1 VLKDRPARL
10 VAAIERALHE
20 TRDAE
25 SRRELEERFRQ
36 LAEASN
42 DVFWFADLDPFRVRY
57 ISPGVRTIWGLEPEA
72 FLADPH
78 AGLARIHPED
88 RERVAQNFNRWLA
101 GEHIAFREEYRV
113 VRPDGTMR
121 WVLDEGAFTITPE
134 GARRLSGV
142 ARDVTQEKEAAEQ
155 QLRTQRLDSI
165 GLLAGG
171 IAHDLNN
178 ALAPIVM
185 GLELVRPEVDA
196 RSQAMF
202 DQMLVSARRGAGMV
216 RQLLSFARGAEGRKA
231 LVEPK
236 RALREVA
243 QLSESTFPKGIEI
256 KVHTEADTPHV
267 QVEPTLLHQV
277 LLNLFVNARDA
288 MPHGGELS
296 AETAVV
302 AIDESYA
309 AFVSHA
315 APGRYVVFKV
325 SDTGVGI
332 APELVEKIFEPFFTT
347 KPVGIGTGL
356 GLTTVAGIVHNH
368 GGFVRV
374 YSEVGNGSCFK
385 VYLPAVEGVAPV
397 RPTEA
402 APNFQAGGA
411 VALVVD
417 DEESV
422 RILLKGLL
430 ERWGFRVRTA
440 VDGTEALA
448 EFAAHRAEIR
458 IVITDERM
466 PHLDGLA
473 LARALHHL
481 APKLP
486 IIAMSGLHNEARL
499 RDFASAGV
507 QQVLH
512 KPFGVDD
519 LIAVLRESFDRAVP
533 QSELNFK

>member
-1 VLKDRPARL
+1 
-10 VAAIERALHE
+10 
-20 TRDAE
+20 
-25 SRRELEERFRQ
+25 
-36 LAEASN
+36 
-42 DVFWFADLDPFRVRY
+42 
-57 ISPGVRTIWGLEPEA
+57 
-72 FLADPH
+72 
-78 AGLARIHPED
+78 
-88 RERVAQNFNRWLA
+88 
-101 GEHIAFREEYRV
+101 
-113 VRPDGTMR
+113 
-121 WVLDEGAFTITPE
+121 
-134 GARRLSGV
+134 
-142 ARDVTQEKEAAEQ
+142 
-155 QLRTQRLDSI
+155 
-165 GLLAGG
+165 
-171 IAHDLNN
+171 
-178 ALAPIVM
+178 
-185 GLELVRPEVDA
+185 
-196 RSQAMF
+196 
-202 DQMLVSARRGAGMV
+202 
-216 RQLLSFARGAEGRKA
+216 
-231 LVEPK
+231 
-236 RALREVA
+236 
-243 QLSESTFPKGIEI
+243 
-256 KVHTEADTPHV
+256 
-267 QVEPTLLHQV
+267 
-277 LLNLFVNARDA
+277 